1 MENQTEFPYLR
12 RSQAVGVRKRSLLLR
27 LLGVFVG
34 TLAVP
39 LVGAAGY
46 SISRFALTSPLF
58 TLTSA
63 DIVPAEGN
71 QYVSRDEVRAALGF
85 PGEAHLVR
93 GINLLRLSLDEKRK
107 QVEMIPWVRSAYL
120 TRAFPHTLRVQVTER
135 SPVAFVRIEG
145 RVKLIDADGVLLE
158 KPAGA
163 VFDFPVVTGLDTGIT
178 ASERASRLALCAEFE
193 KQTAADVSRSGWMV
207 SEVDLSDP
215 DDLKAVLVQGQETVQ
230 AHFGHSEFSERF
242 RNFLTL
248 WPEVH
253 SAVGRVDSMD
263 LRYQRQIVV
272 NPETPP
278 RAPAS
283 RGGAGNGARPETPN
297 DGLAERH

>member
-1 MENQTEFPYLR
+1 MENQAEFPYLR
-12 RSQAVGVRKRSLLLR
+12 RSQAVGVRRRSFLLR
-27 LLGVFVG
+27 LLWVFLG
-34 TLAVP
+34 ILAAP

-46 SISRFALTSPLF
+46 FISRFALTSPFL
-58 TLTSA
+58 TLTSR
-63 DIVPAEGN
+63 DIVLAEGN
-71 QYVSRDEVRAALGF
+71 QFVSRDEVRAALGF

-93 GINLLRLSLDEKRK
+93 GINLFRLSLEEKRK
-107 QVEMIPWVRSAYL
+107 QVETIPWVRSAYL
-120 TRAFPHTLRVQVTER
+120 SRAFPHTLRVQVTER
-135 SPVAFVRIEG
+135 SPVAFVKIEG

-163 VFDFPVVTGLDTGIT
+163 VFDFPVVTGLDAGIG
-178 ASERASRLALCAEFE
+178 AAERASRLALCAEFE
-193 KQTAADVSRSGWMV
+193 KQTGAEVSRSGWMV

-215 DDLKAVLVQGQETVQ
+215 DDLKAVLVQGQETVR

-248 WPEVH
+248 WPEVQRT
-253 SAVGRVDSMD
+253 VGRVDSMD

-278 RAPAS
+278 QAAHG
-283 RGGAGNGARPETPN
+283 GGAGNGAGPETPN
-297 DGLAERH
+297 DGAKRD